1 VWRSRE
7 AILTE
12 NELFTEIEEARAFAQ
27 AIIDT
32 VREPFLVLDN
42 DLRVLAA
49 SRSFY
54 QTFKVS
60 HDDTQGRLL
69 YALGDGQWDI
79 PGLRLLLEKIVPE
92 RGEMADY
99 EVEHEFP
106 DIGQRTML
114 LNARKVFYEKGSHTT
129 ILLGIEDITAQRVL
143 EREKDELLRQFEE
156 ARAFAQAIV
165 DTVREPFLVLDQD
178 LRVLAASRS
187 FCETFKVSHDDT
199 QGRLLYALGDGQW
212 DIPKLHL
219 LLEKIVPEQGVM
231 ENYEVEHEFPDIG
244 QRTMCLNARKV
255 FYEGGSHTTIL
266 LGIEDITAQRVL
278 EREKDELSRQKDEL
292 LGQKVI
298 LAKEFDHR
306 LMNSLQLISS
316 LLSLQS
322 RTTKNPEAAAQLS
335 IAGNRVAALGRVH
348 RRLHVLDH
356 LETVEF
362 KQYASRLCED
372 LSGMLHQEETKRSIV
387 VEGEDIEIPTLL
399 GIPLGFIVN
408 ELVTNSTK
416 YAKGKIT
423 VRLETI
429 PESYSLSVFDDGPGL
444 PEGFTCSGHKGLGM
458 KIIQSLVKQIG
469 GELQFGRGDGDRGA
483 RFTVLF
489 SITPQSQPLVNGAR
503 IPAGNGAGIVAASS
517 IEQPIH
523 VAG

>member
-1 VWRSRE
+1 MRAFSPPTESGKYPISTQNGESCGLRILVLGRGDSRE
-7 AILTE
+7 ATLTD

-27 AIIDT
+27 AIVDT

-60 HDDTQGRLL
+60 RDDTQGRLP

-92 RGEMADY
+92 RRVMEDY

-106 DIGQRTML
+106 DIGPRTML
-114 LNARKVFYEKGSHTT
+114 
-129 ILLGIEDITAQRVL
+129 
-143 EREKDELLRQFEE
+143 
-156 ARAFAQAIV
+156 
-165 DTVREPFLVLDQD
+165 
-178 LRVLAASRS
+178 
-187 FCETFKVSHDDT
+187 
-199 QGRLLYALGDGQW
+199 
-212 DIPKLHL
+212 
-219 LLEKIVPEQGVM
+219 
-231 ENYEVEHEFPDIG
+231 
-244 QRTMCLNARKV
+244 LNARKV

-266 LGIEDITAQRVL
+266 LGIEDVTRQRVL
-278 EREKDELSRQKDEL
+278 EREKDELLRQKDIL
-292 LGQKVI
+292 LEQKVM

-306 LMNSLQLISS
+306 LLNSLQLILS

-322 RTTKNPEAAAQLS
+322 STTKNPEAAAQLS
-335 IAGNRVAALGRVH
+335 IAGSRVAALGRVH
-348 RRLHVLDH
+348 RWLHVLDH

-362 KQYASRLCED
+362 KQYVLRLCGD
-372 LSGMLHQEETKRSIV
+372 LSGMLFNDEAKHAIV
-387 VEGEDIEIPTLL
+387 VEGKDIEIPTLL

-423 VRLETI
+423 VRLDST
-429 PESYSLSVFDDGPGL
+429 PEGHSLSVLDDGPGL
-444 PEGFTCSGHKGLGM
+444 PEGFTPSGHKGLGM

-469 GELQFGRGDGDRGA
+469 GEFQIGRGDHDCGA
-483 RFTVLF
+483 RFTILF
-489 SITPQSQPLVNGAR
+489 GIQPPSEPRANRAPVAPQFGP
-503 IPAGNGAGIVAASS
+503 
-517 IEQPIH
+517 
-523 VAG
+523 

>member
-1 VWRSRE
+1 M
-7 AILTE
+7 TD

-32 VREPFLVLDN
+32 VREPFLVLDQ

-60 HDDTQGRLL
+60 R
-69 YALGDGQWDI
+69 
-79 PGLRLLLEKIVPE
+79 
-92 RGEMADY
+92 
-99 EVEHEFP
+99 
-106 DIGQRTML
+106 
-114 LNARKVFYEKGSHTT
+114 
-129 ILLGIEDITAQRVL
+129 
-143 EREKDELLRQFEE
+143 
-156 ARAFAQAIV
+156 
-165 DTVREPFLVLDQD
+165 
-178 LRVLAASRS
+178 
-187 FCETFKVSHDDT
+187 DDT

-219 LLEKIVPEQGVM
+219 LLEKIIPEQGVM
-231 ENYEVEHEFPDIG
+231 EDYEVEHEFPDIG
-244 QRTMCLNARKV
+244 QRTMCLSARKV

-266 LGIEDITAQRVL
+266 LGIEDVTAQRVL
-278 EREKDELSRQKDEL
+278 EREKEKLQQQKDIL
-292 LGQKVI
+292 LEQKVM

-306 LMNSLQLISS
+306 LLNSLQLISS

-372 LSGMLHQEETKRSIV
+372 LSRMLHHEEAKRAIV
-387 VEGEDIEIPTLL
+387 VEGEDIKIPTLL

-423 VRLETI
+423 VRLESA
-429 PESYSLSVFDDGPGL
+429 PEGHSLSVFDDGPGL
-444 PEGFTCSGHKGLGM
+444 PEGFTPSGHKGIGM

-469 GELQFGRGDGDRGA
+469 GELQFGRGDHDRGA
-483 RFTVLF
+483 RFTILF
-489 SITPQSQPLVNGAR
+489 SIQPPSEPLVNGALL
-503 IPAGNGAGIVAASS
+503 
-517 IEQPIH
+517 
-523 VAG
+523 